1 MSEDTNLTGNNF
13 MSSDSVQ
20 DSMSEVFDKMQEE
33 DSSPEPKEEPKTEEE
48 SADYSTPDEGT
59 QEEAQEDVS
68 EPEEDHTETAEVK
81 EDKTE
86 ESPEQPSGKIPIGLS
101 DEIKEKWDEIPDYI
115 KTDLDKRE
123 KDFSKNIAKSAEFVK
138 HSQAIRNIEAPYQA
152 MMQSLGAN
160 SMMAYQDHLKHA
172 YTLNHGSQEQ
182 KVQLVQNILRTF
194 GIEIPSNQGFKEDWE
209 DDFQNSSPDPKV
221 EHLTNQVNVLTN
233 VINGQEQKSR
243 DSQQHKADMVIDSF
257 RNDPKHKYFDE
268 VNPLMQGIL
277 QSGQARNLDEAYEM
291 ATMAHPKVRTSVL
304 ANKNGKESKVR
315 RQEAKAK
322 TAKSKNAESTNL
334 RSKGGKVSLSE
345 SKETVK
351 RGKMPDFSKT
361 MASVYDSFQEE

>member
-1 MSEDTNLTGNNF
+1 M
-13 MSSDSVQ
+13 
-20 DSMSEVFDKMQEE
+20 
-33 DSSPEPKEEPKTEEE
+33 
-48 SADYSTPDEGT
+48 
-59 QEEAQEDVS
+59 
-68 EPEEDHTETAEVK
+68 
-81 EDKTE
+81 
-86 ESPEQPSGKIPIGLS
+86 
-101 DEIKEKWDEIPDYI
+101 
-115 KTDLDKRE
+115 DKRE
-123 KDFSKNIAKSAEFVK
+123 KDFSRNIAKSAEFVK

-182 KVQLVQNILRTF
+182 KVQLVQNILRTY

-209 DDFQNSSPDPKV
+209 DDFQNSSPDPKI
-221 EHLTNQVNVLTN
+221 EHLTNQVNTLTN

>member
-48 SADYSTPDEGT
+48 SADDSTPDEGT

-115 KTDLDKRE
+115 KKDLDKRE
-123 KDFSKNIAKSAEFVK
+123 KDFSKNIAKSAGFVK

-182 KVQLVQNILRTF
+182 KVQLVQNILRTY

-209 DDFQNSSPDPKV
+209 DDFQNSSPDPKI
-221 EHLTNQVNVLTN
+221 EHLTNQVNTLTN

-277 QSGQARNLDEAYEM
+277 QSGQAKDLEEAYEM

-304 ANKNGKESKVR
+304 AEQSSQNGKTKR
-315 RQEAKAK
+315 KEATEKSDKAK
-322 TAKSKNAESTNL
+322 RIAGTNL
-334 RSKGGKVSLSE
+334 KSKGGKVTLKAGRE
-345 SKETVK
+345 VVK
-351 RGKMPDFSKT
+351 RGAMPDFSKT
-361 MASVYDSFQEE
+361 MASTYDSMEE

>member
-1 MSEDTNLTGNNF
+1 MSEDTKLTGNNF

-48 SADYSTPDEGT
+48 SADYSPPDEDT
-59 QEEAQEDVS
+59 QEEAKEDVS
-68 EPEEDHTETAEVK
+68 EPEEDDTETAEVK

-86 ESPEQPSGKIPIGLS
+86 GSPEQPSGKIPIGLS

-115 KTDLDKRE
+115 KKDLDKRE
-123 KDFSKNIAKSAEFVK
+123 KDFSRNIQKSAGFVK

-182 KVQLVQNILRTF
+182 KVQLVQNILRTY
-194 GIEIPSNQGFKEDWE
+194 GIEIPSQNASADDW
-209 DDFQNSSPDPKV
+209 DFGDTPTSDPKL
-221 EHLTNQVNVLTN
+221 EQLTNQVNVLTN
-233 VINGQEQKSR
+233 VINGQEQKSI
-243 DSQQHKADMVIDSF
+243 DSQQYKADMTIDSF

-277 QSGQARNLDEAYEM
+277 QSGQAKNLEEAYEM

-304 ANKNGKESKVR
+304 ANKNGNESKVR

-322 TAKSKNAESTNL
+322 TAKSRNAESTNL
-334 RSKGGKVSLSE
+334 RSKGGKVSLSQ

-351 RGKMPDFSKT
+351 RGQMPDFSKT
-361 MASVYDSFQEE
+361 MASTYDSFQDE